1 MGYVNISIAAVIVST
16 INKCLIYAHMSST
29 AETAWASLGHSN
41 QDTNQHI
48 WAYKSLPGEN
58 LHHCLKFPS
67 GELRISHFAVEG

>member
-1 MGYVNISIAAVIVST
+1 MITSSMQLTTLEYLNNIIKMGYVNISIAAVIVST

-48 WAYKSLPGEN
+48 
-58 LHHCLKFPS
+58 
-67 GELRISHFAVEG
+67 